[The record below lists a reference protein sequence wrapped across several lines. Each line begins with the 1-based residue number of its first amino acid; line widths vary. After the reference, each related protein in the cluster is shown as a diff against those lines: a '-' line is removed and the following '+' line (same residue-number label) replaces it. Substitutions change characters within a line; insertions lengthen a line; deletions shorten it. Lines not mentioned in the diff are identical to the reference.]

1 MCKGWVHFISKPV
14 GAVGIGR
21 IHFDSTMVWG
31 LVSVWERRF
40 RTRVPIYYENC
51 VCECVKGGFTVLHKL
66 RVGCRCGGKGI
77 VRMVFG
83 RSVRFASLHKNV
95 VECRF
100 IAKKQRERRET
111 LFSSFAWQV
120 LPHGDATKQDTRK
133 PLPSF
138 ETERECFH
146 NSFFLSS

>member
-77 VRMVFG
+77 ARMVFG

-100 IAKKQRERRET
+100 IAKNSERTSRNLVLFICLAGAAARRRHET
-111 LFSSFAWQV
+111 R
-120 LPHGDATKQDTRK
+120 HTKASPLIRNRTRMF
-133 PLPSF
+133 P
-138 ETERECFH
+138 
-146 NSFFLSS
+146 